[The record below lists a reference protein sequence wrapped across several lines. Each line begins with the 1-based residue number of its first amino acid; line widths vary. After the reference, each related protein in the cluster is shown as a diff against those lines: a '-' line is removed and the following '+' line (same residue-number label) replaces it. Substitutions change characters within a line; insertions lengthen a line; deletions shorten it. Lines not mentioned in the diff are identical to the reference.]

1 MRKIKGCFRDMISK
15 GRGGTIHRFRFKYK
29 SFNELCK
36 NFLYRI
42 FPIQINSTGS
52 RSSSVPG
59 GGLNSQV
66 NNKFVR
72 ADRLFLYEINSLQ

>member
-1 MRKIKGCFRDMISK
+1 MRKIKGVLQGYDFEGS
-15 GRGGTIHRFRFKYK
+15 GGTIHRFRFKYK